1 MTKFILFFLLTSFAV
16 YAQDSTQFKAL
27 KNDLD
32 EIKKLLQDD
41 KDEKD
46 TIGIFTVHKF
56 DEIQVYN
63 EKETVVE
70 KISISEV
77 TFDIKDGVII
87 DLQVVTTDH
96 RIFTNLS
103 APIALSRFHR
113 CDILGYYNGNETVYI
128 RSCDFISWKRH
139 NTFIPDDQHFRLTK
153 KNSSKILFRGA
164 GLNQISDVRF
174 YSDLLGTLGNEA
186 NGIAQ
191 TEGSTRIFINNL
203 NFKNTGLI
211 FFRYGGISFQASK
224 LDSKFSTTKNDS
236 NLTNLKFLQRNWLN
250 IDLTANIFSVWLQN
264 KSRSWASLNAG
275 AGATLTRLAEKS
287 DTLSRTGNY
296 YFLEVLGE
304 FKEISNFGIDFSTR
318 FFWLTV
324 PGVGGNFGKLNPLI
338 KVSTN
343 IYWSPL
349 ANTRNRVFLRVNYF
363 QDLVEKGEPF
373 FQFQVG
379 YSVVLS
385 SLLKEGQK

>member
-1 MTKFILFFLLTSFAV
+1 
-16 YAQDSTQFKAL
+16 
-27 KNDLD
+27 
-32 EIKKLLQDD
+32 LQDD

>member
-1 MTKFILFFLLTSFAV
+1 MV
-16 YAQDSTQFKAL
+16 QAQDSTEIKAL
-27 KNDLD
+27 RDDLK

-46 TIGIFTVHKF
+46 TIGIFTVYKF
-56 DEIQVYN
+56 KLVPVS
-63 EKETVVE
+63 EKDGTAAGS
-70 KISISEV
+70 IDISEV
-77 TFDIKDGVII
+77 IFDIKDGVIL
-87 DLQVVTTDH
+87 DLQVVATDH

-103 APIALSRFHR
+103 APIAVSRFSR
-113 CDILGYYNGNETVYI
+113 CDQLGYYNGTKTVYI
-128 RSCDFISWKRH
+128 QSCDFINWVRQ
-139 NTFIPDDQHFRLTK
+139 NTFVPDDQHFRLTE
-153 KNSSKILFRGA
+153 KNNSKILFRGA
-164 GLNQISDVRF
+164 GINQISDIRF

-191 TEGSTRIFINNL
+191 TEGSTRIFINNR
-203 NFKNTGLI
+203 NIKNAGVI
-211 FFRYGGISFQASK
+211 PFRYGAVSFHVSK

-236 NLTNLKFLQRNWLN
+236 TLTYLKFTQRNWLN
-250 IDLTANIFSVWLQN
+250 IDLTANLLSVWLQS

-275 AGATLTRLAEKS
+275 AGATLTRLAEKN

-296 YFLEVLGE
+296 YFIEALGE

-318 FFWLTV
+318 LFWLTV
-324 PGVGGNFGKLNPLI
+324 PGVGGNLGKLNPLI

-373 FQFQVG
+373 FQFQAG

>member
-1 MTKFILFFLLTSFAV
+1 MLTSFAV